1 MVSIRSTLS
10 AGVAAVLVVSATGAA
25 VVSAPV
31 AAPALRSVASPAIQL
46 SAVMAA
52 LPQPAAALPTLPD
65 PFVIPAASSA
75 GDWIINGY
83 NAIQPWVQYG
93 VELGAWAFS
102 WLPWPIGLIGP
113 QADILYSGWQP
124 IGQSLAYSAAYLL
137 DRQFELIVPTLVD
150 GLRTGVSN
158 LVQGEI
164 QWVLSFFPPLP
175 PINFPVLP
183 GAATLA
189 RSAALPRGTA
199 TIATSAAVEAPT
211 AEPAPGVDPSPA
223 ADPDAAA
230 DPAAAADP
238 DAAADPAAAAETAPA
253 AEAAPTPRMLRPGA
267 RSMARAQ
274 RSTPAASAV
283 SASAAAASASEAPA
297 TKETKETKVSQTA
310 MRAGKTKA
318 GAASSTRKVRAAR

>member
-1 MVSIRSTLS
+1 
-10 AGVAAVLVVSATGAA
+10 
-25 VVSAPV
+25 
-31 AAPALRSVASPAIQL
+31 
-46 SAVMAA
+46 MAA

-65 PFVIPAASSA
+65 PFVIPTGSSA

-113 QADILYSGWQP
+113 QANILYSGWQP

-137 DRQFELIVPTLVD
+137 DRQFELIVPTLVN

-189 RSAALPRGTA
+189 RSAALPRGAA
-199 TIATSAAVEAPT
+199 TMATSAAVEAPA
-211 AEPAPGVDPSPA
+211 AEPAPA
-223 ADPDAAA
+223 ADPDAATE
-230 DPAAAADP
+230 AAPAADP
-238 DAAADPAAAAETAPA
+238 VPA
-253 AEAAPTPRMLRPGA
+253 AEAVPTPRIPRKALRSG
-267 RSMARAQ
+267 ARAQ
-274 RSTPAASAV
+274 RSTPAAPAV
-283 SASAAAASASEAPA
+283 SAPAAATSAGEAPA
-297 TKETKETKVSQTA
+297 PKETGVTRTA
-310 MRAGKTKA
+310 ARAGKDKA
-318 GAASSTRKVRAAR
+318 GPSSTTRTGRTAR